1 MTVDVWGHH
10 LKLVVYMKEVDDLRK
25 HEIDIKLKKGCVF
38 LAISFMKSQKNV
50 FQTFM
55 QFLLSALTSDLG
67 SQQAFL
73 PAIPERLFPS
83 NRHLNS
89 SH

>member
-38 LAISFMKSQKNV
+38 LAISFTKSQKNV

-55 QFLLSALTSDLG
+55 RFFLSALTSNLG
-67 SQQAFL
+67 SQQAFFTCNSGKAL
-73 PAIPERLFPS
+73 PIKSAS
-83 NRHLNS
+83 KQ
-89 SH
+89 